1 MSTMQQESKSMID
14 TLYQVPDESD
24 EKTFQYDES
33 LPPLPLPPLDNTLNK
48 YLDTVRPHVTEE
60 EFAVTEQLVK
70 EFKDGKGKEL
80 HQLLSAKA
88 SKERNWVNILA
99 SVNCD

>member
-1 MSTMQQESKSMID
+1 MSLQDSPKSMID
-14 TLYQVPDESD
+14 TLYQVPEESD

-70 EFKDGKGKEL
+70 DFKDGQGKEL
-80 HQLLSAKA
+80 HDILAIKA
-88 SKERNWVNILA
+88 SNEKNWVIN
-99 SVNCD
+99 